1 MKEWGRCSLGVVEV
15 VRFGQRSLG
24 AAKLD
29 RSRDRACQSPDQP
42 ARCARRAPAPPGPL
56 PKCAAPRFSAWTH
69 RGQRAEISNGPL
81 KRSSQLQTHGL
92 SNGMASSPRGS
103 SPASQSAA
111 PRQG

>member
-42 ARCARRAPAPPGPL
+42 RDAPGAHQAPWP
-56 PKCAAPRFSAWTH
+56 
-69 RGQRAEISNGPL
+69 
-81 KRSSQLQTHGL
+81 
-92 SNGMASSPRGS
+92 
-103 SPASQSAA
+103 PA
-111 PRQG
+111 

>member
-42 ARCARRAPAPPGPL
+42 ARCAWRAPAPLAPCLSALPQGSAPGPTAGSV
-56 PKCAAPRFSAWTH
+56 PKSVTDP
-69 RGQRAEISNGPL
+69 
-81 KRSSQLQTHGL
+81 
-92 SNGMASSPRGS
+92 
-103 SPASQSAA
+103 
-111 PRQG
+111 